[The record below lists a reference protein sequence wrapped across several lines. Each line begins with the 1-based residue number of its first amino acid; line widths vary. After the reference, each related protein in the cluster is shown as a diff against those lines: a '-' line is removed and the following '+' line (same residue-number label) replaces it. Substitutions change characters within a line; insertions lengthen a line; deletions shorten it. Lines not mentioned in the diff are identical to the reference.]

1 MRTTAK
7 LCALAV
13 GTALAL
19 GLPVCANDKQEIGLD
34 NFLRRLPRR
43 VQAADGTP
51 GDMVNLVMLGSRAQV
66 EEATAAAGWKQ
77 VDRTVTE
84 AAIRAAISV
93 WQKKVYTEMPMS
105 ELYLF
110 DRPQDY
116 GFARAQPI
124 KVVAERHHF
133 RLWET
138 DWKAD
143 DGETIWVG
151 AGTFDAGF
159 EEDKRTGSI
168 THRID
173 PDVDK
178 ERDFIGE
185 TLNAAGRVTDRA
197 YLMPLDPVRQA
208 TTAHGGPYHS
218 DGRVLVI
225 LLK

>member
-1 MRTTAK
+1 MQTAAK
-7 LCALAV
+7 LCALAL
-13 GTALAL
+13 GTVLAIS
-19 GLPVCANDKQEIGLD
+19 LPVRAGEKDRIALND
-34 NFLRRLPRR
+34 FLHQLPRR
-43 VQAADGTP
+43 VQDADSTP
-51 GDMVNLVMLGSRAQV
+51 GDMVNLILLGSREQV
-66 EEATAAAGWKQ
+66 EAATAAAEWKQ
-77 VDRTVTE
+77 ADRTATE
-84 AAIRAAISV
+84 AAIRATISV
-93 WQKKVYTEMPMS
+93 LEKKVYTEMPMS

-124 KVVAERHHF
+124 KVIAERHHF

-138 DWKAD
+138 AWETD
-143 DGETIWVG
+143 DGETIWIG
-151 AGTFDAGF
+151 AGTFDVGF
-159 EEDKRTGSI
+159 EKDRRTGNI

-173 PDVDK
+173 PDIDK

-185 TLNAAGRVTDRA
+185 TLDAAGRVLGRA

-208 TTAHGGPYHS
+208 TTAHGGAYHS

>member
-1 MRTTAK
+1 VGA
-7 LCALAV
+7 LLAISLPICA
-13 GTALAL
+13 GEK
-19 GLPVCANDKQEIGLD
+19 GRISLD
-34 NFLRRLPRR
+34 DFLQQLPRR
-43 VQAADGTP
+43 VQDADGTA
-51 GDMVNLVMLGSRAQV
+51 GDMVNLILLGSREQV

-138 DWKAD
+138 PWGTAE
-143 DGETIWVG
+143 GESIWIG
-151 AGTFDAGF
+151 SGTFDVGF
-159 EEDKRTGSI
+159 EEDKRTGNI

-173 PDVDK
+173 PDVDT

-185 TLNAAGRVTDRA
+185 TLDAAGRVAARA
-197 YLMPLDPVRQA
+197 YLTPLDPVRQA
-208 TTAHGGPYHS
+208 TTAHGGSYDS
-218 DGRVLVI
+218 DGQVLVI
-225 LLK
+225 QLK